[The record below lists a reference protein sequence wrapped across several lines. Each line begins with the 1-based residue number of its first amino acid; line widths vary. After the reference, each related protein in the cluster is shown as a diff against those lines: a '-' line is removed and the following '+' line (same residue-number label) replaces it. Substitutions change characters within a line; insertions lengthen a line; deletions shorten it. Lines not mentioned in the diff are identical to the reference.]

1 MTTTL
6 NSQCK
11 AKMADKLPKDATTG
25 EVELDALVFSVV
37 DVLNQHCGFAGLAI
51 SPGYA
56 MINTTN
62 PRTKSD
68 YLIKF
73 EIKKPTADEAESST
87 TEAPSE
93 TSGE

>member
-1 MTTTL
+1 MMTAQ

-25 EVELDALVFSVV
+25 EVELDALVFSIV
-37 DVLNQHCGFAGLAI
+37 DVLKQHCGFAGLAI
-51 SPGYA
+51 GPGHA

-73 EIKKPTADEAESST
+73 EIKKPKEE
-87 TEAPSE
+87 EMPV
-93 TSGE
+93 GEGD